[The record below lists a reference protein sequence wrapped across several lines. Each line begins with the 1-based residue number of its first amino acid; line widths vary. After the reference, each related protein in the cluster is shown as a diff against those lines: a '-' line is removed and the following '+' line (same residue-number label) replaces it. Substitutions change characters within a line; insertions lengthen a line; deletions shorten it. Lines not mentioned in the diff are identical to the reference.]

1 MNNKFEIL
9 EITFKQ
15 KIESFYMSLEQKV
28 MTELKAAMLAKDE
41 AGLRSLRAI
50 KAAILLA
57 KTAEGASGELKEDE
71 EIKLLQK
78 LVKQRKDSLEI
89 FQQQKRVDLAQKEQ
103 EEIVIIEKFLPQ
115 QLSPEE
121 LKQALTKIIADIGAT
136 SPADLGKVMGI
147 ASKQFA
153 GKADGKTISALVKE
167 LLTK

>member
-1 MNNKFEIL
+1 
-9 EITFKQ
+9 
-15 KIESFYMSLEQKV
+15 

-41 AGLRSLRAI
+41 AALRSLRAI

-89 FQQQKRVDLAQKEQ
+89 FQQQKRADLAKKEQ

-115 QLSPEE
+115 QLSSEE
-121 LKQALTKIIADIGAT
+121 LKQALTIIIADIGAT

-153 GKADGKTISALVKE
+153 GKADGKTISTLVKE